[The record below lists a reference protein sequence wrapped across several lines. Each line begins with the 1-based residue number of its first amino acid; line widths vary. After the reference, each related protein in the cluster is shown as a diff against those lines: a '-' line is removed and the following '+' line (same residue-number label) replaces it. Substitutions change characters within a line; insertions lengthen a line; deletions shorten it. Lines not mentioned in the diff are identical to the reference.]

1 MTRTKLKSARST
13 GSIDQDIGAS
23 IKAARLERGIT
34 QQDLAAK
41 IGVTFQQLQKY
52 ETASNRI
59 SAARLIDIAGALGV
73 TVGEF
78 LPSAQAPSGP
88 KISAPGLAK
97 LISVFVRL
105 PHADQQRVLDY
116 AARLDGSA

>member
-1 MTRTKLKSARST
+1 MKRPKLKSVRST
-13 GSIDQDIGAS
+13 GSIDQDIGAA

-34 QQDLAAK
+34 QQELAAK

-78 LPSAQAPSGP
+78 LPSAQGAPGA
-88 KISAPGLAK
+88 KISASELAK

-116 AARLDGSA
+116 ATRLDDTA